1 MCRLVSLVLIVLAF
15 CHRGDSQLLE
25 DDCFEPSSLDFR
37 ITGGQRAIVNAPFM
51 VGLYNGTELQCG
63 GTLINKK
70 YVLTAAHCI
79 RDYIITVR
87 LGSNYRFCSPVICPY
102 VQHRNVESILHPS
115 FNSKDSAYSDIALLK
130 LDKEVTFNAN
140 IKPICIVLDEDV
152 NSDGVNK
159 FLAYGWGNTKQQNS
173 TSYLKFVDLERL
185 PAEDCYGTR
194 IGQICAGSP
203 LGDTCWGDSGG
214 PLVSNFKYRGR
225 QLLVQ
230 FGIISFGNEDC
241 DGNGIYTDVNE
252 NKIWIA
258 NTVLESEP
266 RLLTEQCGSDWGS
279 NVLVRL
285 WEMALFQTNFSGA
298 LITNQF
304 VLTVASA
311 IPAKVTEIKVES
323 ISLKVYDVEWF
334 RKHPGFT
341 DSPSIRNNIAVI
353 KLARKMEPSYLYK
366 PICLGINLSASKL
379 RSVYLYSP
387 NSEFLGYQNI
397 ILKRINDCFSRTNKR
412 VERNQL
418 CIETPDKSKYA
429 AL

>member
-1 MCRLVSLVLIVLAF
+1 MRMYGSVILVLIALVL

-25 DDCFEPSSLDFR
+25 DNCFEPKSLDFR
-37 ITGGQRAIVNAPFM
+37 ITGGQMAIVNAPFM
-51 VGLYNGTELQCG
+51 VGLYNDTELQCG
-63 GTLINKK
+63 GTLITKK
-70 YVLTAAHCI
+70 YVLSAAHCN
-79 RDYIITVR
+79 RNYTITVR
-87 LGSNYRFCSPVICPY
+87 LGSNYRFCSRVICPY
-102 VQHRNVESILHPS
+102 VEYRNAEFIPHPK
-115 FNSKDSAYSDIALLK
+115 FNSVHSAYNDIALLK

-140 IKPICIVLDEDV
+140 IQPICIVLDEEV
-152 NSDGVNK
+152 KSDGVNK

-185 PAEDCYGTR
+185 PAEDCYGTV

-203 LGDTCWGDSGG
+203 HGDTCGGDSGG

-225 QLLVQ
+225 ILLVQ
-230 FGIISFGNEDC
+230 FGIISFGSQDC

-323 ISLKVYDVEWF
+323 IYLNVYDVEWF

-353 KLARKMEPSYLYK
+353 KLARKMEPSYLHK
-366 PICLGINLSASKL
+366 PICLGIKLSPPTTWSA
-379 RSVYLYSP
+379 YLYSR
-387 NSEFLGYQNI
+387 NADFLGSRNVV
-397 ILKRINDCFSRTNKR
+397 LKGSMTA
-412 VERNQL
+412 
-418 CIETPDKSKYA
+418 P
-429 AL
+429 